1 MSGRGPTAR
10 VRAGGLLLIALAA
23 LVAGGGCFWK
33 KKPEAPKPLVYPLC
47 LDASPKLNWYSG
59 SSHTLY
65 LRVFQL
71 SSLDAFLAT
80 DPGRLLDPAVKL
92 PGLEGTPMERTVF
105 PGTKVTL
112 DVRQQAGATH
122 LGVVAGYYTLSGS
135 ARTHL
140 PLPQPG
146 DDEEKKDKKEKGP
159 RCLVLGANG
168 IEGP

>member
-1 MSGRGPTAR
+1 MSGRGRTKGLR
-10 VRAGGLLLIALAA
+10 VRGLLLVVVAALA
-23 LVAGGGCFWK
+23 AGGGCFWR

-47 LDASPKLNWYSG
+47 LEASPKLNWYSNT
-59 SSHTLY
+59 SHTLY
-65 LRVFQL
+65 VRLFQL

-105 PGTKVTL
+105 PGTRATV

-122 LGVVAGYYTLSGS
+122 LGVVAGYYTLSGA

-146 DDEEKKDKKEKGP
+146 DEEEKDKKEKGP
-159 RCLVLGANG
+159 RCLVLGPNG